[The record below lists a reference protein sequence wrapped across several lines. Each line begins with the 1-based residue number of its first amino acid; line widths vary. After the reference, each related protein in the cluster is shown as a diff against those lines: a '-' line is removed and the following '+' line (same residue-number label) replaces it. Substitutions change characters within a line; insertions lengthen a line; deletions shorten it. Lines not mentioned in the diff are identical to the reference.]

1 MKFTIESL
9 KSIKNFKTS
18 GTIFPCSK
26 TSAKY
31 ALKQINLKNANSIA
45 ELGCGTGVFTKEI
58 IKQKP
63 KQTKFF
69 AIEINK
75 KLANQARKKIPNA
88 KIYTDSAENLD
99 KYLELNNLEKL
110 DIIISTLPGAIFEK
124 QLQEK
129 LLNQIHKNLNEN
141 GEFITIAYIIAN
153 KLKKGKNFHQ
163 LLKQKF
169 PNVKKTKPVLKN
181 IPPAFFYYC
190 KKN

>member
-1 MKFTIESL
+1 MKFTIESM

-75 KLANQARKKIPNA
+75 ELANQTRKKIPNA
-88 KIYTDSAENLD
+88 TIYTDSAQNLD
-99 KYLELNNLEKL
+99 KYLELNNIKKL
-110 DIIISTLPGAIFEK
+110 DIIISTLPWAIFEK
-124 QLQEK
+124 ELQEK
-129 LLNQIHKNLNEN
+129 ILNQISKNLKEN
-141 GEFITIAYIIAN
+141 GEFITIAYLLGN
-153 KLKKGKNFHQ
+153 KLKKGKNFLE
-163 LLKQKF
+163 LLKQNFKTI
-169 PNVKKTKPVLKN
+169 KKTKPVLKN

-190 KKN
+190 VK